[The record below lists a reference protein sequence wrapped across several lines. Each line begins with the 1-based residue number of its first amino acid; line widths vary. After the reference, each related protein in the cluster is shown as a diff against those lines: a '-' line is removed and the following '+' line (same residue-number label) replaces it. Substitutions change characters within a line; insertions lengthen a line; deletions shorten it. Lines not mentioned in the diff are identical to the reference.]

1 MTWFADAT
9 RRAVVVAAAA
19 SAILLSGCALPSPQ
33 PTNTAT
39 PRPAPSPTPTATDP
53 LAGLSVEQRVGQLFM
68 VGTAA
73 TVAEAETVAAVRD
86 RHVGNV
92 FLAGRSSAGTVATAA
107 VTAQLTALV
116 SPESTAGLPLLVATD
131 QEGGQVQVLRG
142 PGFSDMPSALQQ
154 GSLDATA
161 LTGDAKAWA
170 AELSSA
176 GVNMNLGPVVDL
188 IASHAAAASNPPI
201 GVFDREF
208 GFDPTTIVAHS
219 KAFRDGMSA
228 GGVHSV
234 IKHFPGLGAVTG
246 NTDTTAG
253 LTDTTTS
260 AQSDSVGIYRS
271 EIASGADSVMVSS
284 AVYALIDP
292 AAPAVFSPTVVTG
305 LLRGSLDFEGV
316 VMTDDLSGA
325 TQVAAWSPAD
335 RAVLSIAAGCDIVLV
350 SRTPAVA
357 AEMIDAVVAKAK
369 SDPEFADLVDAAA
382 ARVLTLKSAR

>member
-1 MTWFADAT
+1 MKKHSWY
-9 RRAVVVAAAA
+9 AVTAAVLVLA
-19 SAILLSGCALPSPQ
+19 GCASPAAEPGPSG
-33 PTNTAT
+33 TTVT
-39 PRPAPSPTPTATDP
+39 PTPTPTTDP
-53 LAGLSVEQRVGQLFM
+53 LAGLTVEQRVGQLFM
-68 VGTAA
+68 VGTTA
-73 TVAEAETVAAVRD
+73 TAAEAETLAAVSD
-86 RHVGNV
+86 RFVGGV
-92 FLAGRSSAGTVATAA
+92 FLAGRSKTGAAATAA
-107 VTAQLTALV
+107 VVAQFTALA
-116 SPESTAGLPLLVATD
+116 PADRPLLVATD
-131 QEGGQVQVLRG
+131 QEGGQVQVLQG
-142 PGFSDMPSALQQ
+142 PGFSAIPSAVDQ
-154 GSLDATA
+154 GAMDAASLNASAT
-161 LTGDAKAWA
+161 TWGG
-170 AELSSA
+170 ELASA
-176 GVNMNLGPVVDL
+176 GVTMNLAPVVDL
-188 IASHAAAASNPPI
+188 VPDAEAAASNPPI
-201 GVFDREF
+201 GGYDREY
-208 GFDPTTIVAHS
+208 GFDAAGIVEHAD
-219 KAFRDGMSA
+219 AFRAGMTA

-234 IKHFPGLGAVTG
+234 IKHFPGLGTVTA
-246 NTDTTAG
+246 NTDDTAG
-253 LTDTTTS
+253 VTDITTN
-260 AQSDSVGIYRS
+260 AQSDSVSIYRS

>member
-9 RRAVVVAAAA
+9 RRAVVVAAAV

-154 GSLDATA
+154 GSLDARA
-161 LTGDAKAWA
+161 LVGHAKAWA

-176 GVNMNLGPVVDL
+176 GVNMNLAPVVDL
-188 IASHAAAASNPPI
+188 IPSPAAAASNPPI
-201 GVFDREF
+201 GAFDREF
-208 GFDPTTIVAHS
+208 GFDPATIVAHS
-219 KAFRDGMSA
+219 KAFRDGMRA

-253 LTDTTTS
+253 VTDTTTTV
-260 AQSDSVGIYRS
+260 QSDSVGIYRS
-271 EIASGADSVMVSS
+271 EIASGATSIMVSS

-292 AAPAVFSPTVVTG
+292 KAPAIFSPVVVNG
-305 LLRGSLDFEGV
+305 LLREQLGFTGV
-316 VMTDDLSGA
+316 VMTDDVSGA
-325 TQVAAWSPAD
+325 AAVAAWSPAD
-335 RAVLSIAAGCDIVLV
+335 RAVLSILAGCDIVLV

-357 AEMIDAVVAKAK
+357 AEMVDAVVARART
-369 SDPEFADLVDAAA
+369 DPAFAELVDAAA
-382 ARVLTLKSAR
+382 RRVIALKSAR